1 MTATT
6 TDKPGYPD
14 LVVLWDD
21 ANIDGVLGDILGAR
35 LDRANG
41 LDKGR
46 VPRALS
52 RRPEWGNVRTFL
64 YQAVPPTWRAPW
76 PFANYLLTHEITPVF
91 IEGQRGAEADD
102 RAILDTLDELRS
114 RAADVLLLSHDGG
127 FADLLE
133 GLAQDPKRRVYVAG
147 FEHKFSKAYYRLER
161 QGLIRV
167 LDLEDDLQVFDRPL
181 PRPRVVSLDEFDP
194 ASLLD
199 GVPDSAP
206 CQCGDVDWR
215 DYDPN
220 RHKERLPFVRKADPH
235 NDWGKLQGMLHVL
248 NKSDDPA
255 LLAYAISEAEHCL
268 EWAPAPEGPW
278 NDMISKIY
286 IRKLLHGS
294 YLEWAKERLGWMTA
308 TSLN

>member
-1 MTATT
+1 MTATTT

-35 LDRANG
+35 LDRTNG

-46 VPRALS
+46 VPHALS

-76 PFANYLLTHEITPVF
+76 PFANYLLTQEITPVF

-102 RAILDTLDELRS
+102 RAILLTLGELRA
-114 RAADVLLLSHDGG
+114 RATDVLLLSHDGG

-133 GLAQDPKRRVYVAG
+133 DLAQDPKRRVYVAG
-147 FEHKFSKAYYRLER
+147 FEHKLNKAYYRLER

-194 ASLLD
+194 VSLLD
-199 GVPDSAP
+199 GVPDSAT
-206 CQCGDVDWR
+206 CQCGEVDWR
-215 DYDPN
+215 DYHHDSRP
-220 RHKERLPFVRKADPH
+220 PSFVRKWDPD
-235 NDWGKLQGMLHVL
+235 NSWSKLMGIKNVL
-248 NKSDDPA
+248 SESDDPA
-255 LLAYAISEAEHCL
+255 LLACAIYEVEHCPEWDPVL
-268 EWAPAPEGPW
+268 EEQEKTPR
-278 NDMISKIY
+278 DIY
-286 IRKLLHGS
+286 VEKLLHGPW
-294 YLEWAKERLGWMTA
+294 LEWAKERLGLMTA